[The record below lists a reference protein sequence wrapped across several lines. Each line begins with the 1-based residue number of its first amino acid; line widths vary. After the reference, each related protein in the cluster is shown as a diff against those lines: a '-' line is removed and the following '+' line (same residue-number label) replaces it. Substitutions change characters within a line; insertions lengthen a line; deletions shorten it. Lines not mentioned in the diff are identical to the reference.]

1 MISARKDVSSV
12 PTRKGSAP
20 YTLLTGSQVLL
31 QKKEKP
37 KAFID
42 GMACTTR
49 VIKIPRVIT
58 TMTKAMITS
67 VLLNAVSVLIFPYE
81 KILETLSM

>member
-1 MISARKDVSSV
+1 
-12 PTRKGSAP
+12 
-20 YTLLTGSQVLL
+20 
-31 QKKEKP
+31 
-37 KAFID
+37 
-42 GMACTTR
+42 MACTTR

-58 TMTKAMITS
+58 TITKAMITS